1 MLIITLMKVSE
12 FAIDSI
18 IKSYVKGMKEEGAN
32 AKKPEG
38 LKLCNN
44 DIISI
49 SSEGKHILY
58 QRVQDA
64 VISRSRQYPDLD
76 SIL

>member
-1 MLIITLMKVSE
+1 MVVSE
-12 FAIDSI
+12 FAINNI
-18 IKSYVKGMKEEGAN
+18 IKSYAKRMKGDAN
-32 AKKPEG
+32 TEKPEG

-58 QRVQDA
+58 QRVQDV

-76 SIL
+76 SIS